1 MSKREDLTLC
11 SYKNNN
17 NKRIKRREETFGGDG
32 YVYNIDCLDGFIDA
46 YILLSKYNKLYTLN
60 MYSFRTSTISQ

>member
-17 NKRIKRREETFGGDG
+17 NNKRIKRQEETFGGDG
-32 YVYNIDCLDGFIDA
+32 YVYNIDCFDRCIYTYLQMQQVV
-46 YILLSKYNKLYTLN
+46 YIKYVQLLC
-60 MYSFRTSTISQ
+60 MSTISQ